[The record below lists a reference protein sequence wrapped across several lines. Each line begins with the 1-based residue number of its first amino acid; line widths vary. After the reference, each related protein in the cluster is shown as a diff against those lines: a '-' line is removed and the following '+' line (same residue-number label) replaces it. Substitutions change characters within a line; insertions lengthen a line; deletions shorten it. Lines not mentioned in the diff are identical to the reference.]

1 MAPSKPLFSRRKS
14 PVQQRSAATV
24 DTLLD
29 ATAQVLEADEEG
41 GSTNRIAERAGFSIG
56 TLYQYFPNREAI
68 LLALA
73 EREQLR
79 VAARVREALDDIDP
93 GQPEPAVR
101 AAIRAVLG
109 AFDGRQRVR
118 RQIILRLAVQ
128 APELLRLQGA
138 LIDRTMGEV
147 LTLIEA
153 RAPGRMRPLD
163 PTARFVLTRAIMG
176 PIRGAVLE
184 GAPSLRDP
192 RLEDELVRLCLST
205 VLATRGEQAADPS

>member
-1 MAPSKPLFSRRKS
+1 MARTKSLFSLRKS

-56 TLYQYFPNREAI
+56 TLYQYFPNRESI

-79 VAARVREALDDIDP
+79 VAALVRAALKDLDP
-93 GQPEPAVR
+93 HQPEPAVR
-101 AAIRAVLG
+101 AALRAVLG
-109 AFDGRQRVR
+109 AFEGRQRVR

-128 APELLRLQGA
+128 APELLRRQGA
-138 LIDRTMGEV
+138 LIDLTMGEV
-147 LTLIEA
+147 LALIEA

-192 RLEDELVRLCLST
+192 RLEDELVRLCLSI
-205 VLATRGEQAADPS
+205 VLGSGDGQSGMPS